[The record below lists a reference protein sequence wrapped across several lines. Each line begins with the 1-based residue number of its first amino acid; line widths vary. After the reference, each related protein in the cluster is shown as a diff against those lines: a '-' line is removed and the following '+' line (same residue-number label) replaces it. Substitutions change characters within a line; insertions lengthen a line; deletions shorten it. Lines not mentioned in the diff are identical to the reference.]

1 MSGVT
6 LSTLVE
12 AAMTGRPYNQA
23 RFGEAV
29 KRYARKI
36 TNQTCRDFAEDLH
49 EEVAQQAVVQLFTF
63 GADALAGR
71 SGQALLRRAVLSAIR
86 VVRSDYAP
94 PGQRTRPPVKGKPQ
108 PINRVAAEGVEWVLA
123 PETVDR
129 ALEKL
134 KGAQLILFDSFKSS
148 AAAHTVKRM
157 EDEVEL
163 EWALR
168 RAPPAVATALRAV
181 CVEGETLTIAAA
193 RVDMTRFTLSRRMD
207 AFCPLWREAA

>member
-1 MSGVT
+1 MRGVT

-12 AAMTGRPYNQA
+12 AAVTGQPYNQA

-29 KRYARKI
+29 KRYTRKI
-36 TNQTCRDFAEDLH
+36 TNRACRDFAADLH
-49 EEVAQQAVVQLFTF
+49 EEVAQQAVVELFAF

-94 PGQRTRPPVKGKPQ
+94 PGRRTRPPVVGKPE
-108 PINRVAAEGVEWVLA
+108 PINRVAAEDVEAVLA
-123 PETVDR
+123 PDAVDR

-134 KGAQLILFDSFKSS
+134 KGSQLILFDSFKSP
-148 AAAHTVKRM
+148 AAAYAVKRM

-168 RAPPAVATALRAV
+168 RAPPGIATALRAV
-181 CVEGETLTIAAA
+181 CVEGETLTVAAA
-193 RVDMTRFTLSRRMD
+193 MVDMTRFMLSRKMD